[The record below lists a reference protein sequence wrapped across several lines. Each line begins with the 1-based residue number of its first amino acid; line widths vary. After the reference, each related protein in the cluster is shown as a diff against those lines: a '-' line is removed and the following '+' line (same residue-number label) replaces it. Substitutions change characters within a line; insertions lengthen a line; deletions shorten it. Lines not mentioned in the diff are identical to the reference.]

1 VLTARNHC
9 TSDYILYSVRGG
21 LSLERVGFNTRL
33 SSAHSRHSQA
43 DARVPELFVL
53 LHVMLFTNIQF
64 DDFSPTLAH
73 FLERTKVEGA
83 EECEWI
89 VVAVANVGA
98 ILKVVQPSEWHVAQ
112 GWYCTSSP
120 QCALIHLNEPAS
132 SACAVASTGNFNL
145 LSSLHTLKI

>member
-1 VLTARNHC
+1 MMLSCLFRVVTAMSTC
-9 TSDYILYSVRGG
+9 EGKPTLIIGY
-21 LSLERVGFNTRL
+21 
-33 SSAHSRHSQA
+33 SQA

-53 LHVMLFTNIQF
+53 LHGTLFTNIWF

-73 FLERTKVEGA
+73 FLERTKVKGA

-98 ILKVVQPSEWHVAQ
+98 ILEVAQPSEWHVAQ

-132 SACAVASTGNFNL
+132 SACAVASTGNLNL
-145 LSSLHTLKI
+145 LSSLHTLKICATYI